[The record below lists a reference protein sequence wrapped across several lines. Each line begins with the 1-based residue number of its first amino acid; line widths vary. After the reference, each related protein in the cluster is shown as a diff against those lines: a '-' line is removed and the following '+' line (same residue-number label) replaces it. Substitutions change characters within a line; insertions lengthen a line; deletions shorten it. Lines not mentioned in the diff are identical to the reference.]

1 MITQDFVILAI
12 GFIASSIW
20 YYFYLKDM
28 FSGSSKPHMFTW
40 LIWAITGYTGF
51 WIQVMN
57 GWWIWSLV
65 MLYFA
70 IIPTIIFLYAAI
82 KGEKNIENID
92 YLFLSIAWISLMFW
106 LILDMPIVSIL
117 LLLSIDIMAYLPT
130 VRKSFMQPFDETLS
144 LFALV
149 NIWYLASILTFDELI
164 FINYSYPAALIIIN
178 ILFISYIL
186 IRRKQLS

>member
-1 MITQDFVILAI
+1 MISSDFIILTI
-12 GFIASSIW
+12 GFIASSIG
-20 YYFYLKDM
+20 YFFYLKDM

-51 WIQVMN
+51 GIQIMN

-92 YLFLSIAWISLMFW
+92 YLFLSIAWVSLIFW
-106 LILDMPIVSIL
+106 
-117 LLLSIDIMAYLPT
+117 
-130 VRKSFMQPFDETLS
+130 
-144 LFALV
+144 

-178 ILFISYIL
+178 MMFIIYIL
-186 IRRKQLS
+186 IRRKQLTRQG